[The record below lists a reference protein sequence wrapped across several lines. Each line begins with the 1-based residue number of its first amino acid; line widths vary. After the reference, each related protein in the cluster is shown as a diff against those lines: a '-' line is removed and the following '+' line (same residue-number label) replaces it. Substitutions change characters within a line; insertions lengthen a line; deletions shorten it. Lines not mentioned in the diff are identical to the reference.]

1 MSRISNLAQHNF
13 NLFATLNTQT
23 RLFDAQTEVST
34 GQKSQDYAGIDRQAG
49 RLINFKSELE
59 RVRQFQ
65 DNIETTERRLELMGF
80 SLQRIEEVARDFRTT
95 LLNARNGET
104 ADTIGLK
111 ELSQGLLDQI
121 VDLLNVRDETRFLFA
136 GGDIETKPVQL
147 NNGTYTPP
155 TVPPFPA
162 TADTTWYEGDNVV
175 QLARVDESF
184 QVSYGLTADANAIE
198 KVIRAFDAVSEIT
211 FTSPPTAAEI
221 QAVNDAITLL
231 TEAVDINTAGEK
243 TLAGLFGQVELNR
256 KLLFDVNEKHDNFT
270 VFAETNIANIEQVNM
285 AEAVATLNFE
295 QVTLEASFATLAR
308 VQQLSLSDFLR

>member
-13 NLFATLNTQT
+13 NLFATLNTQK
-23 RLFDAQTEVST
+23 RLFDAQTEIST
-34 GQKSQDYAGIDRQAG
+34 GQKSQDFAGIDRQAG

-80 SLQRIEEVARDFRTT
+80 SLQRVEEVAREFRTT

-136 GGDIETKPVQL
+136 GGDIQTKPVQL

-162 TADTTWYEGDNVV
+162 AADTSWYEGDNVV
-175 QLARVDESF
+175 QQARVDESF
-184 QVSYGLTADANAIE
+184 QVSYGITTDANAIE

-211 FTSPPTAAEI
+211 FTSPPSAAEI

-243 TLAGLFGQVELNR
+243 TIAGLFGQVELNR
-256 KLLFDVNEKHDNFT
+256 KLLYDVNEKHEYFT